1 MIEQVEQQLN
11 SGQYVVVCH
20 LDGSKAVCADLV
32 EEVGNGIVGL
42 CRSVKRYDVFIVC
55 LFKRYLIEV
64 ICEVIVSCDKSFVDS
79 VWQHTLDEY

>member
-20 LDGSKAVCADLV
+20 LDGSEAVSSDLI
-32 EEVGNGIVGL
+32 EEVGNGIVCL

-55 LFKRYLIEV
+55 FFKRYLIEV
-64 ICEVIVSCDKSFVDS
+64 ICEVIVSCDKSFVYS
-79 VWQHTLDEY
+79 VRQHTLDEY